1 MTPNKSLRPTSVS
14 SLRSS
19 AAAAELNRSISK
31 NVPERGANA
40 RTSARY
46 PVDLPAWQALKAH
59 HRDDMKS
66 ASIGALFA
74 RDKERFENFSLHSG
88 DLLLDYSKSILS
100 KKTCKLLIRLAKE
113 ARVQAAIEAMFD
125 GEPINSTEQRSVLHV
140 ALRSKLSDQV
150 ALVVPGVRDVWRVL
164 NLMEEFVTAVHSGAI
179 HGASGKPLTNIV
191 NIGIGGSDLG
201 LVMASRALRHYWQPG
216 MQFHAVSN
224 VDGTQLADLT
234 ATLDP
239 ATTLFVICSKT
250 FTTQET
256 MSNAQAAARWMR
268 ERLGEG
274 AIQQHF
280 AAASTNHQAMD
291 AFGVNRDY
299 RFEFWDWVGGRYSIW
314 SAVGLSLALVIGF
327 ENFQALLAGAR
338 RMDLHFRAAPLEE
351 NMPVLLA
358 LIAVW
363 YNQFF
368 DAESQAILPYDN
380 RLDRFPAFLQQLQME
395 SNGKSVRADGKP
407 VKVKTG
413 MVIWGEAG
421 SNAQH
426 SFYQLLHQGTRFIPV
441 DFLLPAKSSG
451 ASQAQQYLAIA
462 NCLAQ
467 SEALMEGY
475 SLEQALA
482 DLTAAGASAA
492 EAKRL
497 APHKVH
503 PGNRPSNTL
512 LFERLS
518 PDTLGQLIALYEH
531 KVFVEGVIYGIN
543 SFDQWGVELGK
554 RLAQNIA
561 ATRNPSTAGLLKKL
575 L

>member
-1 MTPNKSLRPTSVS
+1 MRFST
-14 SLRSS
+14 
-19 AAAAELNRSISK
+19 
-31 NVPERGANA
+31 
-40 RTSARY
+40 RY
-46 PVDLPAWQALKAH
+46 PTDLPSWNLLKSH
-59 HRDDMKS
+59 WRDEMQG
-66 ASIGALFA
+66 ASIGALFS
-74 RDKERFENFSLHSG
+74 RDKERFENFSLQSG
-88 DLLLDYSKSILS
+88 DLLLDYSKNLLNR
-100 KKTCKLLIRLAKE
+100 KTRKLLIRLAKE
-113 ARVQAAIEAMFD
+113 AKVPAAIEAMFGGD
-125 GEPINSTEQRSVLHV
+125 LINNTERRSVLHV

-150 ALVVPGVRDVWRVL
+150 ALEVPGVRDIWRVL
-164 NLMEEFVTAVHSGAI
+164 NQLEEFVAAVQSGAI
-179 HGASGKPLTNIV
+179 RGASGKPMTHIV

-216 MQFHAVSN
+216 MQFHSVSN

-256 MSNAQAAARWMR
+256 MSNAQAAARWIKD
-268 ERLGEG
+268 RLGDG
-274 AIQQHF
+274 AVKQHF
-280 AAASTNHQAMD
+280 AAASTNHKAMD

-299 RFEFWDWVGGRYSIW
+299 RFEFWDWVGGRYSVW

-327 ENFQALLAGAR
+327 EHFQGMLAGAR
-338 RMDLHFRAAPLEE
+338 RMDMHFRAAPLEE

-358 LIAVW
+358 LIAIW
-363 YNQFF
+363 HNQFF
-368 DAESQAILPYDN
+368 GAESQAILPYDN

-407 VKVKTG
+407 VKVETG

-426 SFYQLLHQGTRFIPV
+426 SFYQLLHQGTRFVPI

-451 ASQAQQYLAIA
+451 ASQEQQDLAIA

-475 SLEQALA
+475 SLERAQA
-482 DLTAAGASAA
+482 DLVAGGMSAP

-497 APHKVH
+497 APHKEH
-503 PGNRPSNTL
+503 PGNRPSNNIM
-512 LFERLS
+512 FERLS
-518 PDTLGQLIALYEH
+518 PDKLGQLIVLYEH
-531 KVFVEGVIYGIN
+531 KVFVEGVIWGIN

-554 RLAQNIA
+554 RLANNITA
-561 ATRNPSTAGLLKKL
+561 SQNPSTAGLLKNL
-575 L
+575 HL